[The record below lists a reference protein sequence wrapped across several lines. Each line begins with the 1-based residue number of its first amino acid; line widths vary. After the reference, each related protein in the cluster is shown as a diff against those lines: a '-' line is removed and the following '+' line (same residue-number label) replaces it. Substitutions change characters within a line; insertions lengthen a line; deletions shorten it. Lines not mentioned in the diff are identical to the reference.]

1 MLCLSIINLI
11 VIIILVAKGKEA
23 CKRLLTQTQ
32 LAATKIRI
40 RLRKTKDSKLAAHVA
55 MKERLESA
63 PQICE
68 ATQEFLEDI
77 MTKSDKDLS
86 ARFRIHDI

>member
-11 VIIILVAKGKEA
+11 VIIILVAKGKKA
-23 CKRLLTQTQ
+23 CGRLLTQTQ

-77 MTKSDKDLS
+77 MTKSDEDLS

>member
-1 MLCLSIINLI
+1 MAGWGAGGSYKTSKNPTRPPQAPTF
-11 VIIILVAKGKEA
+11 VWGIIILVAKGKEA

-63 PQICE
+63 PP
-68 ATQEFLEDI
+68 
-77 MTKSDKDLS
+77 SPP
-86 ARFRIHDI
+86 R